1 MDLSLKK
8 IIIENFKSYGNKAE
22 IDISDIS
29 VFLGANSSGKST
41 ALQALLALKQT
52 TECNSFGIDLL
63 LCGKY
68 VTLGDFDDVINDD
81 QKGYFKIGVLLEDT
95 GKNEK
100 SEGKLDYQI
109 EWTFIKDDKNSGVK
123 LDSIIIQQNS
133 NIITI
138 QSEKDNQ
145 FRIFFNDQITELS
158 ALLTN
163 LQLRNLII
171 HFDKSFN
178 VIYKEFIDEIIKH
191 IYGNKSWRA
200 DSKNPIF
207 LLYLE
212 YMYIY
217 LTRII

>member
-81 QKGYFKIGVLLEDT
+81 QKGYFKIGVLLENT

-100 SEGKLDYQI
+100 SEGILHYQI
-109 EWTFIKDDKNSGVK
+109 EWKFIKDDKNSGVK

-138 QSEKDNQ
+138 RSEKDNH
-145 FRIFFNDQITELS
+145 FRVFFNDQITELS

-171 HFDKSFN
+171 HFDCPLIWIDYISLSPVIVSSRKS
-178 VIYKEFIDEIIKH
+178 VH
-191 IYGNKSWRA
+191 ILNSLIVALSAR
-200 DSKNPIF
+200 
-207 LLYLE
+207 
-212 YMYIY
+212 
-217 LTRII
+217 